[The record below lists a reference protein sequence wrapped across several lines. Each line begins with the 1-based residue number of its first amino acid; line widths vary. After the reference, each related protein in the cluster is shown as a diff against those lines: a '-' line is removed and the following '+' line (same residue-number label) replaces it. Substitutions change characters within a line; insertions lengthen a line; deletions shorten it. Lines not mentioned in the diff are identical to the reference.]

1 MYGSR
6 CRAYR
11 QEKNKE
17 PALVEGRDNEQTEMT
32 FKVSCLSVRKQNQ
45 ESTESI
51 RGDVTLYWEVRK
63 RFPEWVATE
72 QRPRKEELGSYP
84 REMANLKEMCMSP
97 KHVKE
102 TGRKGALRGP

>member
-45 ESTESI
+45 ESTEHQ
-51 RGDVTLYWEVRK
+51 G
-63 RFPEWVATE
+63 
-72 QRPRKEELGSYP
+72 
-84 REMANLKEMCMSP
+84 
-97 KHVKE
+97 
-102 TGRKGALRGP
+102 